1 MRRFLKITGISLL
14 ATFLFVLDVRADLI
28 ATGTVTQFHVATGN
42 IAIFL
47 SNATGCGTG
56 WYYVI
61 RSETDAD
68 TWKSLLALTMLSYAQ
83 GKTVSIY
90 YTTPG
95 CSPQLQFLA
104 IDTVS

>member
-1 MRRFLKITGISLL
+1 MKRLAVFLLTI
-14 ATFLFVLDVRADLI
+14 LFMHTARADLI
-28 ATGTVTQFHVATGN
+28 ATGTVTGFHVATGN
-42 IAIFL
+42 IGIFL

-68 TWKSLLALTMLSYAQ
+68 TWKSLLALAMLSYTQ

-90 YTTPG
+90 YTTPA
-95 CSPQLQFLA
+95 CSPQQHFLA